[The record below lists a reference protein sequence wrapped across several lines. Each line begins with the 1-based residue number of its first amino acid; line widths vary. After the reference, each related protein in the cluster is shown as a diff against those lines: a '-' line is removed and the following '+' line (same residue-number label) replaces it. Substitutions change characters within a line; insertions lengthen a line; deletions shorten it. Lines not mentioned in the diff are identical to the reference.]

1 MHLPALSEI
10 SSAIRNLNPSDVRS
24 QAERP
29 MTFGVLAA
37 DELEANAMFDLL
49 VPRELSEARA
59 QEAGRR
65 ILRVGSDDDFR
76 LCNVGFAE
84 SGIPHPSQFHRFE
97 SHRPQATIK
106 SVLDDHEDDWL
117 ALARWFPAFR
127 GPVVERIIWK
137 ISKENALFTV
147 ATAVPNVIPSVL
159 SLPWAVG
166 EFASDTAFLTMN
178 QVRMAFL
185 IAAACDRDVGYNEQ
199 AGQVGSI
206 VAAAFGWRGLARQL
220 VGKIPAGGGLITK
233 GLISL
238 AGTYAVGK
246 SLEKFFKF
254 GQHLTREERGTH
266 YEDAYRRGRG
276 VVEEIVSRIRRRDL
290 DPASVP
296 RA

>member
-1 MHLPALSEI
+1 MHLPALRQI
-10 SSAIRNLNPSDVRS
+10 SSAIRNLNPTEVRS

-37 DELEANAMFDLL
+37 DELEATAMFDLL

-59 QEAGRR
+59 LEAGRR
-65 ILRVGSDDDFR
+65 ILRIGSDDDFQ

-84 SGIPHPSQFHRFE
+84 SGIPHPSQFHTFE
-97 SHRPQATIK
+97 RHRSQAAIN

-127 GPVVERIIWK
+127 APVVEKVIWK
-137 ISKENALFTV
+137 VSKENALFTV
-147 ATAVPNVIPSVL
+147 ATALPNVVPSVL
-159 SLPWAVG
+159 TLPWAVG

-185 IAAACDRDVGYNEQ
+185 IAAACDRDVGYGEQ
-199 AGQVGSI
+199 SGQVGSI

-220 VGKIPAGGGLITK
+220 AGKIPAGGGLISK
-233 GLISL
+233 GLISF

-246 SLEKFFKF
+246 SLEKYFKL
-254 GQHLTREERGTH
+254 GEHLTREERGAH
-266 YEDAYRRGRG
+266 YEDAFRRGRG
-276 VVEEIVSRIRRRDL
+276 AVEEIVSRIRRRDS
-290 DPASVP
+290 ASA
-296 RA
+296 R